1 MRLVAQMAV
10 KQQFGVRDRDYPY
23 VANGGSFSVDP
34 SLEVALSLLGDDYKI
49 MSRDGDDEA
58 TYLLLLDY
66 RKFDLFAIF
75 ICCIIK
81 A

>member
-23 VANGGSFSVDP
+23 VANGGSFSAEP

-58 TYLLLLDY
+58 THLLAANLLCL
-66 RKFDLFAIF
+66 RFLFF
-75 ICCIIK
+75 CSIK

>member
-49 MSRDGDDEA
+49 MSRDGYDRWPSSYA
-58 TYLLLLDY
+58 CLPQILL
-66 RKFDLFAIF
+66 RS
-75 ICCIIK
+75 
-81 A
+81 